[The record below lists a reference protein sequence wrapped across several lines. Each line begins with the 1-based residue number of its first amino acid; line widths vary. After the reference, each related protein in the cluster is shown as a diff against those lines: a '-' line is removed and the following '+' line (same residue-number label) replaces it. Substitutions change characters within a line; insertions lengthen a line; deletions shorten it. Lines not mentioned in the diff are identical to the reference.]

1 MKDKKVLIGGALMLA
16 AAFWFYIKP
25 NYLDAKPPP
34 VFTEAQIAAAAK
46 PTVFLGKTN
55 SPEEKPG
62 AGPDGLVLNLKAPAS
77 APAYAKVI
85 IALEFADPKRKYVGV
100 PESSLAA
107 KNEAFAHALQPE
119 MHKILDS
126 VTSVFGSKSPDEVA
140 STEGRDKLKEAL
152 IEAINEHLHGEKVVA
167 VYFQTF
173 ITQ

>member
-1 MKDKKVLIGGALMLA
+1 MKDKKVLIGGVLMLT

-34 VFTEAQIAAAAK
+34 VFTEAQIAAASK
-46 PTVFLGKTN
+46 PTVFLGKSTAAAH
-55 SPEEKPG
+55 KAGG
-62 AGPDGLVLNLKAPAS
+62 APDGLVLNLKAPAS
-77 APAYAKVI
+77 TPAYAKVI

-100 PESSLAA
+100 PESGLAG
-107 KNEAFAHALQPE
+107 KNEAFAHALDPE

-126 VTSVFGSKSPDEVA
+126 VTSVFGSKSPEEVA
-140 STEGRDKLKEAL
+140 STEGRDKLKAAL

-167 VYFQTF
+167 VYFETF